1 MTNPLY
7 FIVNFCIY
15 GKQIKYFVFT
25 YMQLVT
31 PSVVAT
37 AVRTDITS

>member
-7 FIVNFCIY
+7 FIVNFYIY

-37 AVRTDITS
+37 AVKTEMTN